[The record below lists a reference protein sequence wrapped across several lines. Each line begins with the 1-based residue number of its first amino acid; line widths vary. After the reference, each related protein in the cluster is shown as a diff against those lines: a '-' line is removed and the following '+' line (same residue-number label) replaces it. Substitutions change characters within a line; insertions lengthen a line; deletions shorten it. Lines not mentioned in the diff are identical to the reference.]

1 MSNDTVHV
9 CTLNANGFR
18 PVLHSALLRN
28 AVRAAVLGTALGLNT
43 IPLAAMAAETAQV
56 SQHYSIPA
64 GQLDDVLSQF
74 ARQAGITLSSTPQLT
89 NGLQSSGLNG
99 QYATEQALRQLLN
112 GSGLRAVSQGGHSY
126 VLQAQPLDAAL
137 SLPDTDVRGF
147 SLGNALGSTEGYN
160 ATHSQVATKTSMP
173 LVETSQSVSV
183 VTRQQIDD
191 QGSQTVA
198 QAMRYTPGVLTNPY
212 GATHRYDYVAMRG
225 FNDGSV
231 DNIYVDGLKS
241 MGDNGTYST
250 MQVDPYFLERIDI
263 LKGPSSVLYGRS
275 SPGGLVAL
283 TTKKPLFSAYHQV
296 QATVGTQG
304 QRGMGFDFSGPVDED
319 QRIAYRLT
327 GLADASDTQ
336 FDHNKEERYAIAP
349 AISVDFSEDTSLT
362 LQAYLQHDPNGGYHG
377 GNPADG
383 MLHPRN
389 GLRLSDHFFEGET
402 GIDSYERTQQS
413 FSYQFEH
420 RFNDIFTARQ
430 NFRYQDSDVS
440 MDQVYSAGWADAESN
455 ILNRAYTGG
464 DERLHSYI
472 IDNML
477 QAEFFT
483 GAAKHTLLMGT
494 DYQRRKADVEW
505 RYGTVNPLDAG
516 NPQYGN
522 GNLQL
527 LGENRYQRRLQQ
539 TGVYLQDLVELDQ
552 WRFSLG
558 LRQDWV
564 KVSEQ
569 NRDSDT
575 KVNDQRSKFTTR
587 AGVLYLFE
595 NGIAPYVSYSESFNP
610 NTVSDQDGRP
620 LAPTE
625 GTQWEA
631 GIKYQPGG
639 SDNLF
644 TASVFRIEQ
653 ENLASKQ
660 PNEDFYRAVG
670 QVRSQGLELE
680 AHVQLSDSLKLLGG
694 YTFTDIEYSK
704 SMPSLVSGNLDNKGN
719 SPTQAPKQM
728 LSLWADY
735 NFHQGA
741 LDGLRLGGGVRYVGY
756 SWVDAENSMKVP
768 SYTLFDASV
777 GYDLGKVGLTGL
789 DVRLNANNL

>member
-1 MSNDTVHV
+1 MPDALPQLSTVDKND
-9 CTLNANGFR
+9 FR
-18 PVLHSALLRN
+18 PVLNCVFLGRAIRAALLGTT
-28 AVRAAVLGTALGLNT
+28 LGFLGVA
-43 IPLAAMAAETAQV
+43 PHVLAADPVGM
-56 SQHYSIPA
+56 SQPYSIPA
-64 GQLDDVLSQF
+64 GNLDDVLNQF
-74 ARQAGITLSSTPQLT
+74 ARQAGITLSSTPQMT
-89 NGLQSSGLNG
+89 GKLQSPGLRG
-99 QYATEQALRQLLN
+99 QYAIDQALRQLLN
-112 GSGLRAVSQGGHSY
+112 GTGLEAVSQDASSY
-126 VLQAQPLDAAL
+126 VLRAQPEDAAL
-137 SLPDTDVRGF
+137 SLPSTDIRSF
-147 SLGNALGSTEGYN
+147 TLGNALGSMEGYN

-173 LVETSQSVSV
+173 ILETTQSVSV
-183 VTRQQIDD
+183 VTRQQMDD

-283 TTKKPLFSAYHQV
+283 TTKKPLFDPYHQI

-304 QRGMGFDFSGPVDED
+304 QRGMGFDFSGPLDD
-319 QRIAYRLT
+319 DKRIAYRLT

-349 AISVDFSEDTSLT
+349 AVSIDFSEDTSLT

-389 GLRLSDHFFEGET
+389 GLRLSDHFFEGEPD
-402 GIDSYERTQQS
+402 IDDYERTQQS

-420 RFNDIFTARQ
+420 RFNDVFTARQ

-440 MDQVYSAGWADAESN
+440 MDQVYSAGWADATSN

-464 DERLHSYI
+464 DERLHSFI
-472 IDNML
+472 VDNML

-483 GAAKHTLLMGT
+483 GAAKHTVLLGA
-494 DYQRRKADVEW
+494 DYQRRKADVTW
-505 RYGTVNPLDAG
+505 RYGTVDPLDAG
-516 NPQYGN
+516 NPHYGN
-522 GNLQL
+522 GNLQV
-527 LGENRYQRRLQQ
+527 LGENNYLRRLQQ

-564 KVSEQ
+564 KVSEE
-569 NRDSDT
+569 NRDTDT
-575 KVNDQRSKFTTR
+575 KVNDDRSKFTTR

-595 NGIAPYVSYSESFNP
+595 NGVAPYVSYSESFNP
-610 NTVSDQDGRP
+610 NTVSDQNGRP

-625 GTQWEA
+625 GTQWET
-631 GIKYQPGG
+631 GIKYQPPGT
-639 SDNLF
+639 DNLF

-660 PNEDFYRAVG
+660 PNEEFYRAVG
-670 QVRSQGLELE
+670 EVRS
-680 AHVQLSDSLKLLGG
+680 
-694 YTFTDIEYSK
+694 
-704 SMPSLVSGNLDNKGN
+704 
-719 SPTQAPKQM
+719 
-728 LSLWADY
+728 
-735 NFHQGA
+735 
-741 LDGLRLGGGVRYVGY
+741 
-756 SWVDAENSMKVP
+756 
-768 SYTLFDASV
+768 
-777 GYDLGKVGLTGL
+777 
-789 DVRLNANNL
+789 